1 MFKIS
6 PISVFPVFPQNCSL
20 QSQLLFLYT
29 KLVTNTFLLPQ
40 LPSLHIY
47 PDLTHALDPPLF
59 FPLFYFLNYES
70 MTTRLQEIWKMQNRV
85 IYSSTVYYSYF
96 KVDKIRFLVRVSISN
111 SEKLIE

>member
-1 MFKIS
+1 MFKII

-47 PDLTHALDPPLF
+47 PDLTHVLDPPPF
-59 FPLFYFLNYES
+59 FPLSFLFFKLLKYGNTFTGDMENAE
-70 MTTRLQEIWKMQNRV
+70 Q
-85 IYSSTVYYSYF
+85 SY
-96 KVDKIRFLVRVSISN
+96 L
-111 SEKLIE
+111 